1 MLTVIEFWRHA
12 AAMACIMAS
21 AITVTLWI
29 IGPRGPN
36 DRARM
41 YRAIW
46 ALMALGILPLAV
58 MATLAAA
65 DRSDVMATL
74 IAASMTLV
82 YAALTFATAAQSAHP
97 RHSFIGAS
105 VLMLF
110 AVAATG
116 VLT

>member
-1 MLTVIEFWRHA
+1 MLSAIEFWRHA

-21 AITVTLWI
+21 AITVLLWI

-36 DRARM
+36 NRARM
-41 YRAIW
+41 YRSIW

-58 MATLAAA
+58 VVSLAPAARPAIAT
-65 DRSDVMATL
+65 VL
-74 IAASMTLV
+74 IATSLTCI

-97 RHSFIGAS
+97 RHSFIGAG

-110 AVAATG
+110 AIATTG